1 MKKLKLLCLCLGV
14 ASSSTAYS
22 ETNLFAP
29 KGDSVSKEDLN
40 NVVQEKLEQQKSLLE
55 NNFRIEIDNISSAQS
70 EQMNVILSKL
80 EELQRNNEDIKSQQD
95 MLNNR
100 NSGFSNDNSIDNSYT
115 IDQVEEELSVLVEE
129 VVLDTSILT
138 EEDTERLNKE
148 FGENSLTF
156 IGVVDDKKMYKN
168 SDGEYIIKSLDFEYE
183 RSYEEEVESN

>member
-1 MKKLKLLCLCLGV
+1 MKTLKLLCICLGV

-29 KGDSVSKEDLN
+29 RGDSVSKEDLN

-55 NNFRIEIDNISSAQS
+55 NNFRIEIDNISSAQN

-80 EELQRNNEDIKSQQD
+80 EELQKNNEDIKSQQD

-100 NSGFSNDNSIDNSYT
+100 GSGLVGDNSYT
-115 IDQVEEELSVLVEE
+115 IDQVEKELDILVED
-129 VVLDTSILT
+129 VILDTSILT
-138 EEDTERLNKE
+138 DEDTERLNKE

>member
-14 ASSSTAYS
+14 ASYSTAYS

-80 EELQRNNEDIKSQQD
+80 EELQKNNEDIKSQQD
-95 MLNNR
+95 ILNNI
-100 NSGFSNDNSIDNSYT
+100 NSGVANNSVDNSYT
-115 IDQVEEELSVLVEE
+115 IDQVEEELGMLVEE

-168 SDGEYIIKSLDFEYE
+168 SDGEYIIKSLEFEYE